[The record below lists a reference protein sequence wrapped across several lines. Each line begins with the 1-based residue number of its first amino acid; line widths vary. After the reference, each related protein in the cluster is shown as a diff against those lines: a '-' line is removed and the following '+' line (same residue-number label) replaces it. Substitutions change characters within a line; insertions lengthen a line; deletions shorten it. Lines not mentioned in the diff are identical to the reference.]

1 MCKCLYCYKELGEG
15 QKDLTS
21 GRVSSRSAISS
32 ELDGSRLTRD
42 FHPRCARKFFG
53 TKDVPLLE
61 YKHEELDQL
70 AEQVIRAQTS
80 LTGVQPKLSLNLS
93 KHDGC
98 SRLTIVGLWGDYIFK
113 PQTDRYEQLPENED
127 LTMHLAEAAK
137 ISVVPHS
144 LIRLADGE
152 LGYITKRIDR
162 TENGEKIDMEDMC
175 QLTLH
180 PTEYKYK
187 GSHEQIAKTIL
198 QLTNYMQLLLF
209 CFVTGNNDMHLKNF
223 SLYRPTEGFQ
233 LTPAYDLLN
242 VAIANP
248 KDKDELALTLA
259 GKKTKLRLTDFMNA
273 AKTMGLEENV
283 VQRLVAGLHKAL
295 PKWQQLIK
303 DSFLSE
309 DQKQAYEEL
318 IVSRLDRL

>member
-1 MCKCLYCYKELGEG
+1 MCKCLYCYKELKEG
-15 QKDLTS
+15 QKD
-21 GRVSSRSAISS
+21 
-32 ELDGSRLTRD
+32 
-42 FHPRCARKFFG
+42 FHPSCARKFFG

-70 AEQVIRAQTS
+70 AEQIIRAQTS
-80 LTGVQPKLSLNLS
+80 LTGVQPKLSLNLDR
-93 KHDGC
+93 HDGC
-98 SRLTIVGLWGDYIFK
+98 SRLTTVGLWGDYIFK
-113 PQTDRYEQLPENED
+113 PQTESYAKLPENED

-144 LIRLADGE
+144 LIRLADGK

-198 QLTNYMQLLLF
+198 QYSNTPKLDLTNYMQLLLF

-223 SLYRPTEGFQ
+223 SLYRPAEDYQ

-242 VAIANP
+242 VAIA
-248 KDKDELALTLA
+248 LALTLA
-259 GKKTKLRLTDFMNA
+259 GKKTKLRLADFLNA

-283 VQRLVAGLHKAL
+283 VQRLVAGLHKVF

-318 IVSRLDRL
+318 VIARLDRL

>member
-1 MCKCLYCYKELGEG
+1 MCKCLYCYRELEEG
-15 QKDLTS
+15 QK
-21 GRVSSRSAISS
+21 
-32 ELDGSRLTRD
+32 D

-53 TKDVPLLE
+53 TKEVPLLE
-61 YKHEELDQL
+61 YRHEDLDRL

-93 KHDGC
+93 KHEGT

-113 PQTDRYEQLPENED
+113 PQTENYPQLPENED
-127 LTMHLAEAAK
+127 LTMHLAEATK

-144 LIRLADGE
+144 LVRLADGR

-162 TENGEKIDMEDMC
+162 TKNGEKIDMEDMC

-187 GSHEQIAKTIL
+187 GSHEQIAKTIAQYSGTPKL
-198 QLTNYMQLLLF
+198 DLTNYMQLLLF

-223 SLYRPTEGFQ
+223 SLYRPSENYQ

-248 KDKDELALTLA
+248 KDKEELALPLY
-259 GKKTKLRLTDFMNA
+259 GCKTKLRLDDFLNA
-273 AKTMGLEENV
+273 AKTMGLGENIV
-283 VQRLVAGLHKAL
+283 LHLIEGIQKAL
-295 PKWQQLIK
+295 PKWQTLIRN
-303 DSFLSE
+303 SFLSE
-309 DQKQAYEEL
+309 DMKKAYEEL
-318 IVSRLDRL
+318 IISRLDRLQK

>member
-1 MCKCLYCYKELGEG
+1 MCKCLYCYKELEKG
-15 QKDLTS
+15 QKD
-21 GRVSSRSAISS
+21 
-32 ELDGSRLTRD
+32 
-42 FHPRCARKFFG
+42 FHLRCARKFFG

-61 YKHEELDQL
+61 YKHEDLDRL

-80 LTGVQPKLSLNLS
+80 LTGVQPKLSLNLN

-98 SRLTIVGLWGDYIFK
+98 CRLTIVGLWGDYIFK
-113 PQTDRYEQLPENED
+113 PQTDSYEQLPENED

-144 LIRLADGE
+144 LIRLADGK

-162 TENGEKIDMEDMC
+162 TKNGEKIDMEDMC

-198 QLTNYMQLLLF
+198 QYSNTPKLDLTNYMQLLLF

-223 SLYRPTEGFQ
+223 SLYRPTEGYQ

-248 KDKDELALTLA
+248 KDKDELALTLS
-259 GKKTKLRLTDFMNA
+259 GKKTRLCMSDFLNA
-273 AKTMGLEENV
+273 SKAMGLEENV
-283 VQRLVAGLHKAL
+283 VQRLIAGLHKAL

-303 DSFLSE
+303 VSFLSE
-309 DQKQAYEEL
+309 EQKQAYEEL

>member
-1 MCKCLYCYKELGEG
+1 MCKCLYCYKELEEG
-15 QKDLTS
+15 QK
-21 GRVSSRSAISS
+21 
-32 ELDGSRLTRD
+32 D

-70 AEQVIRAQTS
+70 AEQVIRSQTS
-80 LTGVQPKLSLNLS
+80 LTGVQPKLSLNLD

-113 PQTDRYEQLPENED
+113 PQTESYEQLPENED
-127 LTMHLAEAAK
+127 LTMHLAEAAR

-144 LIRLADGE
+144 LIRLADGK
-152 LGYITKRIDR
+152 LGYI

-187 GSHEQIAKTIL
+187 GSHEQIAKTIMQYSNTPKL
-198 QLTNYMQLLLF
+198 DLTNYMQLLLF
-209 CFVTGNNDMHLKNF
+209 CFITGNNDMHLKNF
-223 SLYRPTEGFQ
+223 SLYRPAEDYQ

-248 KDKDELALTLA
+248 KDKEELALTLA
-259 GKKTKLRLTDFMNA
+259 GNKTKLRLADFLNA
-273 AKTMGLEENV
+273 AKTMRLEENV
-283 VQRLVAGLHKAL
+283 VQRLVAGLHKVF

-318 IVSRLDRL
+318 VTARLDRL

>member
-1 MCKCLYCYKELGEG
+1 MCKCLYCYKELKEG
-15 QKDLTS
+15 QKD
-21 GRVSSRSAISS
+21 
-32 ELDGSRLTRD
+32 
-42 FHPRCARKFFG
+42 FHPTCIRKFFG
-53 TKDVPLLE
+53 TKDVPLLQ

-70 AEQVIRAQTS
+70 AD
-80 LTGVQPKLSLNLS
+80 

-113 PQTDRYEQLPENED
+113 PQTENYEQLPENED

-137 ISVVPHS
+137 ISVVPHC
-144 LIRLADGE
+144 LIRLADGK
-152 LGYITKRIDR
+152 LGYITKRVDR

-198 QLTNYMQLLLF
+198 QYSNTPKLDLTNYMQLLLF

-223 SLYRPTEGFQ
+223 SLYRPVEDYQ

-242 VAIANP
+242 VAIVNP
-248 KDKDELALTLA
+248 KDKEELALTLA
-259 GKKTKLRLTDFMNA
+259 GKKTKLRLADFLNA
-273 AKTMGLEENV
+273 AKIMGLEENV
-283 VQRLVAGLHKAL
+283 VQRLVAGLHKVF

-309 DQKQAYEEL
+309 EQKQAYEEL
-318 IVSRLDRL
+318 VVSRLNRLKTEQVDKNQNK

>member
-1 MCKCLYCYKELGEG
+1 MCKCLYCYQELEEG
-15 QKDLTS
+15 Q
-21 GRVSSRSAISS
+21 
-32 ELDGSRLTRD
+32 RD
-42 FHPRCARKFFG
+42 FHPHCARKFFG
-53 TKDVPLLE
+53 TKEVPLLE
-61 YKHEELDQL
+61 YRHEDLDRL

-80 LTGVQPKLSLNLS
+80 LTGVQPKLSLNLT
-93 KHDGC
+93 KHDSC

-113 PQTDRYEQLPENED
+113 PQTEDYPQLPENED

-137 ISVVPHS
+137 INVVPHS
-144 LIRLADGE
+144 LIRLADGR

-162 TENGEKIDMEDMC
+162 TKKGEKIDMEDMC

-187 GSHEQIAKTIL
+187 GSHEQIAKAIVQYSGTPKL
-198 QLTNYMQLLLF
+198 DLTNYMQLLLF

-223 SLYRPTEGFQ
+223 SLYRPKADYQ

-248 KDKDELALTLA
+248 MDKEELALPLS
-259 GKKTKLRLTDFMNA
+259 GKKAKLSIDDFMKA

-283 VQRLVAGLHKAL
+283 VLRLVAGLHKAL
-295 PKWQQLIK
+295 PQWQYLIHS
-303 DSFLSE
+303 SFLRDE
-309 DQKQAYEEL
+309 LKERYEEL
-318 IVSRLDRL
+318 ILSRLKRL